1 MDGRRHSP
9 AAAAF
14 FFCLHLHLP
23 CRDVGG
29 ESIFFFFFSFFKKSW
44 SAAISIKKE
53 KNAEFCMVVIT

>member
-14 FFCLHLHLP
+14 FSLHLHLP

-29 ESIFFFFFSFFKKSW
+29 ESILLLFFKKKSW
-44 SAAISIKKE
+44 SAAMSVKKE
-53 KNAEFCMVVIT
+53 KNAKFYMVVIT

>member
-14 FFCLHLHLP
+14 FLCLHLHLP

-29 ESIFFFFFSFFKKSW
+29 ESIFFFFFFLFFKK
-44 SAAISIKKE
+44 A
-53 KNAEFCMVVIT
+53 